1 LVNTPIWFVTRGE
14 TNPRDLWTAGV
25 FFVCDWTI
33 LAIAGCR
40 QFGPVVLVVA
50 LDWACAGKAVSATS
64 GMVNVFGTV
73 GREVYHGA
81 VLNRRGR

>member
-1 LVNTPIWFVTRGE
+1 MVSVSLDVTG
-14 TNPRDLWTAGV
+14 AG
-25 FFVCDWTI
+25 
-33 LAIAGCR
+33 AA
-40 QFGPVVLVVA
+40 VVVVVADSVA